1 MQKVCIA
8 KSTKKLINKTP
19 HKAWI
24 GVRPSI
30 GHFKVFGLLCLRHVP
45 THSRRKLDDRSQS
58 MNFLGYHSAGAY
70 KLYSPT
76 RNNMVTS
83 RDGQFDKAKSWNWS
97 GNVVHRDVAA
107 SGVTTVLE
115 EDNRNVFIG
124 EHALGGLL
132 KHNSCSQKMLVLEAL
147 RCSKSL
153 EAEKL
158 QVLKKLKREMGVV
171 SFDSLN

>member
-1 MQKVCIA
+1 M
-8 KSTKKLINKTP
+8 
-19 HKAWI
+19 
-24 GVRPSI
+24 RPSI
-30 GHFKVFGLLCLRHVP
+30 GHFKVFWLLCLSHVP
-45 THSRRKLDDRSQS
+45 THCRRKLEGRSQS

-76 RNNMVTS
+76 RNKMVTC
-83 RDGQFDKAKSWNWS
+83 RDEEFDKAKNWS

-115 EDNRNVFIG
+115 EANRNVFIG

-147 RCSKSL
+147 RWSRSL
-153 EAEKL
+153 EAKKL

-171 SFDSLN
+171 SLDSLN

>member
-1 MQKVCIA
+1 M
-8 KSTKKLINKTP
+8 
-19 HKAWI
+19 
-24 GVRPSI
+24 RPSV
-30 GHFKVFGLLCLRHVP
+30 GHFKVFGSLCLKHVP
-45 THSRRKLDDRSQS
+45 THCRRKLEGRNQA
-58 MNFLGYHSAGAY
+58 MIFLDYHSAGAY

-76 RNNMVTS
+76 RNKMVKC
-83 RDGQFDKAKSWNWS
+83 RDEQFDKAKSWNWS

-115 EDNRNVFIG
+115 EVNRNVFIG
-124 EHALGGLL
+124 KHALGGLL

-147 RCSKSL
+147 RWSRSL